1 MCLWDSSIRTH
12 CPKISLLDLENIQ
25 FSFLTHLRTFR
36 LEQWNCSR
44 AAKWR
49 PTSHSLKVS
58 PNFTS
63 EDWIY
68 DAEVMWFEATRPIR
82 STSPKSLGVQ
92 NRDGCGC
99 WHRGL
104 LAQKC
109 KRCEHPTWHDLS
121 MSFIFFQ
128 VQTPNIFSRPFWNF
142 EFSIFT
148 IFQLKLVSSASGH
161 TIRLDLAIRA
171 DAKAAAAPSQSI
183 RPGSNSPCSVDSAFC
198 VSVSGA
204 SGDVEAKSPKRHAR
218 CQLIQK
224 DFGSE
229 AKGSRN
235 LHYEI
240 I

>member
-1 MCLWDSSIRTH
+1 MTQKWC
-12 CPKISLLDLENIQ
+12 DL
-25 FSFLTHLRTFR
+25 R
-36 LEQWNCSR
+36 LQGPFGAPAQRVWEFKTVMVVG
-44 AAKWR
+44 AGIG
-49 PTSHSLKVS
+49 VS
-58 PNFTS
+58 
-63 EDWIY
+63 
-68 DAEVMWFEATRPIR
+68 
-82 STSPKSLGVQ
+82 
-92 NRDGCGC
+92 
-99 WHRGL
+99 WHRNASDVSIQPGMI
-104 LAQKC
+104 
-109 KRCEHPTWHDLS
+109 LS

-142 EFSIFT
+142 EFSIFN

-218 CQLIQK
+218 CHLIQK